1 MAKYGLEQF
10 NRKMK
15 VDPKVIFGDMTYLGH
30 ENVPEIVFVDENGE
44 RFDEQNEAGTLKAVN
59 TGEISEKYIMIA
71 SPNFKKQVDIKVPVN
86 FDEESIPFQSP
97 IEFVGVVTASVY
109 KSTEEVAGN
118 NGRINRVSKLTFPV
132 QVEGVKIVSSGKATV
147 KPQEGQIKPENK

>member
-44 RFDEQNEAGTLKAVN
+44 RFDEQNEEGTLKAVN
-59 TGEISEKYIMIA
+59 TGEVSEKYIMIA
-71 SPNFKKQVDIKVPVN
+71 SPNFKKQVDIKVPVS
-86 FDEESIPFQSP
+86 FDEESIPFRSP
-97 IEFVGVVTASVY
+97 IEFVGAVTASVY
-109 KSTEEVAGN
+109 KSTEEAVGT
-118 NGRINRVSKLTFPV
+118 NGRSTHISKLTFPV
-132 QVEGVKIVSSGKATV
+132 QVEGVKVVSLGKSNE
-147 KPQEGQIKPENK
+147 KPQEEKSKDK

>member
-15 VDPKVIFGDMTYLGH
+15 VDPKEIFGDMTYLGH
-30 ENVPEIVFVDENGE
+30 ESVPEIVFVDENGE

-59 TGEISEKYIMIA
+59 TGVIAEKYIMIA
-71 SPNFKKQVDIKVPVN
+71 SPNFKKQVDIKVPVS
-86 FDEESIPFQSP
+86 FDEEAIPFRSP
-97 IEFVGVVTASVY
+97 IEFVGAVTASVY
-109 KSTEEVAGN
+109 KSTEEVTGN

-132 QVEGVKIVSSGKATV
+132 QAEGVKVVSSGKVNA
-147 KPQEGQIKPENK
+147 KPQDDKPKDK